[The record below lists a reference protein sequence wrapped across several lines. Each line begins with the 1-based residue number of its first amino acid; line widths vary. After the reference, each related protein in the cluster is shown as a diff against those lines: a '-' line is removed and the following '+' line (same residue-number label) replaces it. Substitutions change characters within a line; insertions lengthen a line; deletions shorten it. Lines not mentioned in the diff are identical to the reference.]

1 MKINDLTRDLND
13 YLQSRYRIEQNS
25 KILESLKSIA
35 PLELEDWML
44 FRIQRSYYPK
54 KENSYWKTLLVVGLN
69 NIEQLK
75 HAITWTATVKD
86 LLLNPESSDL
96 YLFLC
101 WKEESQPSI
110 DECLRIE
117 ATEEFC
123 RKFVVRPN
131 EDFNSLIDRTFIK
144 NIYNSSQN
152 ITGSDPLVSA
162 LSDVEKDYPWLNHA
176 EQQKWR
182 DAFNSGI
189 SGTELI
195 EELFDIKKVI

>member
-1 MKINDLTRDLND
+1 MKINDLTTTLHN
-13 YLQSRYRIEQNS
+13 YLQSRYRSEENS
-25 KILESLKSIA
+25 KILEALKSVS
-35 PLELEDWML
+35 PPELEDKTL
-44 FRIQRSYYPK
+44 FRIQRAYYPNI
-54 KENSYWKTLLVVGLN
+54 ENLYWKTLLVVGIN
-69 NIEQLK
+69 HKEQLK

-101 WKEESQPSI
+101 WKEEIQPSL

-131 EDFNSLIDRTFIK
+131 EDCESLIDRTFIK
-144 NIYNSSQN
+144 TIDNSSQN
-152 ITGSDPLVSA
+152 ITGSDPLVTA
-162 LSDVEKDYPWLNHA
+162 LSDVEKEYPWLNHA

-182 DAFNSGI
+182 DAFNSGM
-189 SGTELI
+189 SGIELI
-195 EELFDIKKVI
+195 EELFDIKNRI